1 MAIDKSP
8 ACVLCCFVFY
18 SATEM
23 EGWNYSVPTLLLL
36 LVFVRITCMLLHVNI
51 QTGGCGVA
59 EGVIAKSLLQ
69 KTV

>member
-18 SATEM
+18 SATET

-36 LVFVRITCMLLHVNI
+36 LVFVRITRMLLHVNI
-51 QTGGCGVA
+51 QTGECGVA